1 LRAVDIDYPEVVR
14 MKLRCCFLLLVL
26 GLAWSTRS
34 VAAQDDQ
41 DNYFTGTLVEN
52 AADHMKVSRV
62 LQGKKEER
70 VFQVNAQTKVEGG
83 RLRLKERITVRYV
96 PADDKDT
103 AILVIV
109 RPSTKKQK

>member
-1 LRAVDIDYPEVVR
+1 
-14 MKLRCCFLLLVL
+14 MKLRCSLVL
-26 GLAWSTRS
+26 IVLSFAWSARW
-34 VAAQDDQ
+34 VAAQEDQ

-70 VFQVNAQTKVEGG
+70 VFKVNPQTKVEG
-83 RLRLKERITVRYV
+83 RLRLRERITVRYV
-96 PADDKDT
+96 TGDDSFT

-109 RPSTKKQK
+109 RPSNKKQK

>member
-1 LRAVDIDYPEVVR
+1 
-14 MKLRCCFLLLVL
+14 M
-26 GLAWSTRS
+26 
-34 VAAQDDQ
+34 AAQDDQ

-83 RLRLKERITVRYV
+83 RLRLRERITVRYV
-96 PADDKDT
+96 SADDKDT

-109 RPSTKKQK
+109 RPTTKKEK